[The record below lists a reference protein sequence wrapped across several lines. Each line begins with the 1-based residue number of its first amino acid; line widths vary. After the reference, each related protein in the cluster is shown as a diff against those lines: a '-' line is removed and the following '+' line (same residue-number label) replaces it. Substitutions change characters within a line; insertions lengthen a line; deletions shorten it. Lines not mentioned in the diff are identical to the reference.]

1 MISEVVNALCITYI
15 ATEYTL
21 ASCNSTTDGRQ
32 SWWKI
37 FSRAPKQQHLIGIV
51 VIVVLIN
58 ILDRVSGAAEFANEM
73 FQGVLHVPKVILCA
87 LVYVIALYIDCRRY
101 ATPLRNF
108 KTFSCLVGAAFCR
121 VAPAYPILAVM
132 ISFVFMFVISAFEA
146 LKLPL
151 EWLNM
156 PIYYGTLYGPFSV
169 IYYIVKKR
177 ALQDYYSLPP

>member
-58 ILDRVSGAAEFANEM
+58 ILDRVSGAAEFANSRAY
-73 FQGVLHVPKVILCA
+73 LHQIGISKFC
-87 LVYVIALYIDCRRY
+87 LYQFGIGYNYHIQKMSID
-101 ATPLRNF
+101 T
-108 KTFSCLVGAAFCR
+108 
-121 VAPAYPILAVM
+121 
-132 ISFVFMFVISAFEA
+132 
-146 LKLPL
+146 LKLIIIQL
-151 EWLNM
+151 
-156 PIYYGTLYGPFSV
+156 
-169 IYYIVKKR
+169 
-177 ALQDYYSLPP
+177 